1 MKHRISKVSNQSN
14 KTKQNQTHKN
24 SPENHA
30 IYMKGNLKQ
39 LMSKNIA
46 PKKLSASKYGE
57 KEVVD
62 DDKEIITGVQG
73 NVIEG

>member
-1 MKHRISKVSNQSN
+1 MALAEEFLKMGDRKAATISF
-14 KTKQNQTHKN
+14 
-24 SPENHA
+24 
-30 IYMKGNLKQ
+30 GF
-39 LMSKNIA
+39 SKNIA